1 MLIKNKPRLADL
13 FNLGFHVTKSFIFPD
28 NDRCLHRCAMYAS
41 VYVFEYYKICNP
53 VSTILLLISNF
64 GISEPLIMFAMLT
77 VIISLFSDLLA
88 GDKDQ
93 SLDKEDGQNWPK
105 GAGKILEL

>member
-1 MLIKNKPRLADL
+1 
-13 FNLGFHVTKSFIFPD
+13 
-28 NDRCLHRCAMYAS
+28 
-41 VYVFEYYKICNP
+41 
-53 VSTILLLISNF
+53 
-64 GISEPLIMFAMLT
+64 MFAMLT